1 MPPHSD
7 RNRPKLPKARKWEDL
22 ELENEML
29 RMELA
34 ERNEENQL
42 LRQEHLQQMQRANE
56 DHIQQLQQER
66 EEHIQQI
73 QQAQQREDLLQEIR
87 RLVGQERQPQAEAG
101 EDAALAPTSDK
112 SDGPSQ

>member
-42 LRQEHLQQMQRANE
+42 LRQEHLQQMQRA
-56 DHIQQLQQER
+56 R
-66 EEHIQQI
+66 EEH
-73 QQAQQREDLLQEIR
+73 LQEIR